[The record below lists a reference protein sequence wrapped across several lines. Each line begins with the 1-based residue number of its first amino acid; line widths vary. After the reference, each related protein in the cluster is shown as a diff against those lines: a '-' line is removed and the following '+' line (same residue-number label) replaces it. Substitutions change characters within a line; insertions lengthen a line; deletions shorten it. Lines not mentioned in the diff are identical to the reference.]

1 MLLRRCQVSLHDTL
15 HPPEV
20 RLAAAELYPQARLGC
35 PVHRLIVADCSS
47 AHCLRQLLQV
57 TAAGRR
63 SKCCGCSVCMQEWR
77 QPLSLGAER
86 EPFNGAER
94 ETRCVWVLERGVLG
108 NRAVRALKNNNIIS
122 DYFGSKTETEQ
133 IWIMQ
138 KYKQSL
144 GEDLPGW
151 ATKQRN
157 PV

>member
-1 MLLRRCQVSLHDTL
+1 MGQ
-15 HPPEV
+15 
-20 RLAAAELYPQARLGC
+20 
-35 PVHRLIVADCSS
+35 
-47 AHCLRQLLQV
+47 
-57 TAAGRR
+57 
-63 SKCCGCSVCMQEWR
+63 
-77 QPLSLGAER
+77 
-86 EPFNGAER
+86 R

-108 NRAVRALKNNNIIS
+108 NRAVRALKNNIIS
-122 DYFGSKTETEQ
+122 DYFCSKTETEQ